1 MVLLFAAVAEC
12 LKHDISAITGEDAV
26 LPCAAKSKDGVQYR
40 SVIWYKVKFSICMYF
55 IENLVFFSS
64 HLFVYWMFVL
74 LKKTL
79 KKTIQIFKNTKKDSL
94 E

>member
-1 MVLLFAAVAEC
+1 MAEC

-79 KKTIQIFKNTKKDSL
+79 KKNYSDIQKYKKRFT
-94 E
+94 